1 MLGDAMKRDMGLI
14 RLLLLEL
21 EELDLDGQ
29 STYHYRSHDFQIDGY
44 TWAQVNYH
52 YDLAEEA
59 GLVFAGQNSVSNGF
73 LFRRLTWGGHDFV
86 DAVRDED
93 IWNKTKEGALAA
105 GGFSFDLVKDL
116 AKGFIRKKVETLTG
130 VEL

>member
-1 MLGDAMKRDMGLI
+1 MKRDMGLM
-14 RLLLLEL
+14 RSLLLKLEA
-21 EELDLDGQ
+21 LDEDGQ
-29 STYHYRSHDFQIDGY
+29 RIYNFGSGDIQIDGY

-52 YDLAEEA
+52 YELAEEA
-59 GLVFAGQNSVSNGF
+59 GLVDMGGRGAMNGIQ
-73 LFRRLTWGGHDFV
+73 FRRLTWGGHDFV

-93 IWNKTKEGALAA
+93 IWNKTKAGALAA

-130 VEL
+130 IEL

>member
-1 MLGDAMKRDMGLI
+1 MKRDMGLM
-14 RLLLLEL
+14 RLLLLKL
-21 EELDLDGQ
+21 EELDENGQ
-29 STYHYRSHDFQIDGY
+29 STCHYRSYDIQIDGY

-59 GLVFAGQNSVSNGF
+59 GLVVAGTNSVMNGF
-73 LFRRLTWGGHDFV
+73 LFRRLTWAGHDFV

-130 VEL
+130 IEL